1 MVSHQDKALG
11 VEQRSQTYRLTDLR
25 RLIHDA
31 EVKVSAAEN
40 WVLHTHTGGGHNKLQ
55 EKKKVIFKMINN
67 LHNVKQSFS
76 HYPSHVIHYNSKV
89 WGQTRKCRYFLL

>member
-31 EVKVSAAEN
+31 EVKASAAEN
-40 WVLHTHTGGGHNKLQ
+40 WVLHTHTSGGHDKLQ
-55 EKKKVIFKMINN
+55 EKKKVIFTMINN
-67 LHNVKQSFS
+67 LHNAKQSFS
-76 HYPSHVIHYNSKV
+76 HYPSYVIYTTI
-89 WGQTRKCRYFLL
+89 Q